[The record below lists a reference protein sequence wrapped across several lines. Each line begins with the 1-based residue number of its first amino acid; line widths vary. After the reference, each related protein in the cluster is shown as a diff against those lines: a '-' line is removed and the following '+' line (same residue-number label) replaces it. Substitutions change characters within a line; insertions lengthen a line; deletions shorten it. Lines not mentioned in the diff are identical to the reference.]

1 MARLTALSGLG
12 RKSAAIFLLEI
23 EGRRLLLDMGGG
35 LELGE
40 SPDLSRAGRIDAVL
54 LSHAH
59 VDHVG
64 ALGRLDE
71 IGTPPVFATPET
83 LRQLPTELRPAR
95 SAALPDRGP
104 AEVLGLR
111 FDTGRSGHAPGG
123 IWMRFPTLRGGFLY
137 TGDFS
142 TEAPLLRCDPFPRS
156 ATVLAD
162 ASYGDREDS
171 LACQIAALAD
181 AARDG
186 AVLPCPAD
194 GRGPDMVAALTA
206 AGLTVHACPQIAG
219 EAERLTGT
227 RPPEVTPE
235 TAQPVQIIVA
245 DGPNAEHGLPAALH
259 NRPGFRYIFSG
270 HVPRSSPAH
279 AMITAGH
286 ARWMG
291 WNVHP
296 RLSDLLSMAET
307 TRAARV
313 VPAFVDLTT
322 APRLT
327 AALGPRL
334 RHCTSLEV

>member
-1 MARLTALSGLG
+1 MARLTVLSGMG
-12 RKSAAIFLLEI
+12 RKSAAAFLLQT

-35 LELGE
+35 LEVGE
-40 SPDLSRAGRIDAVL
+40 HLDLSRAGRVDAVL

-64 ALGRLDE
+64 ALDRLAE
-71 IGTPPVFATPET
+71 IGSPPVFATAET
-83 LRQLPTELRPAR
+83 LRQLPAGLRPAWVEP
-95 SAALPDRGP
+95 LPERGT
-104 AEVLGLR
+104 ADVLGLR
-111 FDTGRSGHAPGG
+111 LDTGRSGHAPGG
-123 IWMRFPTLRGGFLY
+123 IWMRVPTLRGGFLY

-142 TEAPLLRCDPFPRS
+142 TEAALLRCDPFPRS

-162 ASYGDREDS
+162 ASYGDREES
-171 LACQIAALAD
+171 LAAQIETLAE
-181 AARDG
+181 AARGG

-206 AGLTVHACPQIAG
+206 AGLEVQACAQIAA
-219 EAERLTGT
+219 ETERLTGS
-227 RPPEVTPE
+227 RPPVATAE
-235 TAQPVQIIVA
+235 TAQEGHIIVA
-245 DGPNAEHGLPAALH
+245 DGPNAEHGLPGDL
-259 NRPGFRYIFSG
+259 RMQPGFRFVFSG
-270 HVPRSSPAH
+270 HIPRSSPAH
-279 AMITAGH
+279 AMIAEGR

-296 RLSDLLSMAET
+296 RLCDLIELAAK
-307 TRAARV
+307 TRAERV
-313 VPAFVDLTT
+313 LPAFIDLAT

>member
-12 RKSAAIFLLEI
+12 RKSAALFLLEI

-35 LELGE
+35 LEVDE
-40 SPDLSRAGRIDAVL
+40 RPDLSQAGRIDAVL

-64 ALGRLDE
+64 ALDRLAE
-71 IGTPPVFATPET
+71 IGGPPVYATRET
-83 LRQLPTELRPAR
+83 QRQLPPALRPAR
-95 SAALPDRGP
+95 LASLPDRGS
-104 AEVLGLR
+104 AEVLGVRLE
-111 FDTGRSGHAPGG
+111 TGRSGHAPGG

-171 LACQIAALAD
+171 LAYQIAALTE
-181 AARDG
+181 AARGG

-194 GRGPDMVAALTA
+194 GRGPDMVAALGA
-206 AGLTVHACPQIAG
+206 AGLTVHACPHIAD
-219 EAERLTGT
+219 ETERHTGS
-227 RPPEVTPE
+227 RPPGATPE
-235 TAQPVQIIVA
+235 TATAAQVIVA
-245 DGPNAEHGLPAALH
+245 DGPNAEHGLPAALRE
-259 NRPGFRYIFSG
+259 RPGFRFIFSG

-279 AMITAGH
+279 AMIAGGH

-296 RLSDLLSMAET
+296 RLTDILAVAAS
-307 TRAARV
+307 TRAERV
-313 VPAFVDLTT
+313 LPAFVDLTT

-334 RHCTSLEV
+334 RQCTSLEV

>member
-12 RKSAAIFLLEI
+12 RKSAALFLLEI

-35 LELGE
+35 LEVGE
-40 SPDLSRAGRIDAVL
+40 RPDLSQAGRIDAVL

-64 ALGRLDE
+64 ALDRLAE
-71 IGTPPVFATPET
+71 IGAPPVYATRET
-83 LRQLPTELRPAR
+83 QRQLPAALRPLRLAE
-95 SAALPDRGP
+95 LPDRGS

-111 FDTGRSGHAPGG
+111 LDTGCSGHAPGG

-162 ASYGDREDS
+162 ASYGDRDES
-171 LACQIAALAD
+171 LAFQIAALTGAVSG
-181 AARDG
+181 G
-186 AVLPCPAD
+186 AVLPCPLG
-194 GRGPDMVAALTA
+194 GRGPDMVTALAA
-206 AGLTVHACPQIAG
+206 AGLSVHACPQVAA
-219 EAERLTGT
+219 ETERLTGT
-227 RPPEVTPE
+227 RPPVATPKSASP
-235 TAQPVQIIVA
+235 TQIIVA
-245 DGPNAEHGLPAALH
+245 DGPNAEHGLAAALRE
-259 NRPGFRYIFSG
+259 RPGFRFIFSG
-270 HVPRSSPAH
+270 HVPRSSPAR
-279 AMITAGH
+279 ALLDAGH

-296 RLSDLLSMAET
+296 RLSDLLAMAET
-307 TRAARV
+307 TRAERV
-313 VPAFVDLTT
+313 LPAFVDLRA

-327 AALGPRL
+327 ALLGPRL
-334 RHCTSLEV
+334 RQCTSLEV

>member
-12 RKSAAIFLLEI
+12 RKSAALFLLEI

-35 LELGE
+35 LEAGE
-40 SPDLSRAGRIDAVL
+40 RPDLSQAGRVDAVL

-64 ALGRLDE
+64 ALDRLAE
-71 IGTPPVFATPET
+71 IGNPPVYATHET
-83 LRQLPTELRPAR
+83 QRQLTSNLRPPRLAK
-95 SAALPDRGP
+95 LPDRGC
-104 AEVLGLR
+104 AEVLGVRL
-111 FDTGRSGHAPGG
+111 DTGRSGHAPGG

-142 TEAPLLRCDPFPRS
+142 TEAPLLRCNPFPRS

-171 LACQIAALAD
+171 LADQIAALTE
-181 AARDG
+181 AARGG
-186 AVLPCPAD
+186 AVLPCPLG
-194 GRGPDMVAALTA
+194 GRGPDMVAALGA
-206 AGLTVHACPQIAG
+206 AGLTVHACPQIAD
-219 EAERLTGT
+219 ETERLTGT
-227 RPPEVTPE
+227 PPPVATPE
-235 TAQPVQIIVA
+235 TATPAQVVVA
-245 DGPNAEHGLPAALH
+245 DGPNAEHGLCAALRE
-259 NRPGFRYIFSG
+259 RPGFRFIFSG

-279 AMITAGH
+279 AMLAEGR

-296 RLSDLLSMAET
+296 RLSDILAMAET
-307 TRAARV
+307 TRAERV
-313 VPAFVDLTT
+313 LPAFVDLRA

-334 RHCTSLEV
+334 RQCPSLEV